1 MSNYAGALHAS
12 AKIRPMDLQTR
23 RAAEN
28 DLGSILK
35 LLYEFA
41 EYEDLSDFLEIT
53 EEKLHDA
60 MFGERSF
67 LRALIALDQETPI
80 AYALFYP
87 AFLSFRG
94 QRSVYLEDIFI
105 TQKYRNCGIGEKML
119 CEVAK
124 IGKEDFGAAR
134 MDFQVLKSNKA
145 AIKFYKKHGALIDG
159 DERHFKFVDLA
170 FEDLTKN

>member
-1 MSNYAGALHAS
+1 
-12 AKIRPMDLQTR
+12 MDIQTR
-23 RAAEN
+23 RAAED

-41 EYEDLSDFLEIT
+41 EYEDLLDFLEIT

-60 MFGERSF
+60 MFGERAF
-67 LRALIALDQETPI
+67 LKGLIALDRETPI

-105 TQKYRNCGIGEKML
+105 TQKYRSCGIGEQML
-119 CEVAK
+119 REVAK
-124 IGKEDFGAAR
+124 IGKEEFGAVR
-134 MDFQVLKSNKA
+134 MDFQVLKWNKA
-145 AIKFYKKHGALIDG
+145 AIKFYKKHGAIFDS

-170 FEDLTKN
+170 FEGLTKY